1 MGMSLHRAELYQ
13 LVDFL
18 PENEINVAKRFLE
31 FLISNEKDPVLQ
43 VLKNAPLDD
52 EPLTESDIV
61 AIKEAEKDIA
71 EGKTQSLE
79 DVMREFGL

>member
-1 MGMSLHRAELYQ
+1 MSLHRAELYQ

-18 PENEINVAKRFLE
+18 PENKINVAKRFLE

-52 EPLTESDIV
+52 EPLTESDLV
-61 AIKEAEKDIA
+61 AIKEAEKDIT
-71 EGKTQSLE
+71 EGKT
-79 DVMREFGL
+79 

>member
-1 MGMSLHRAELYQ
+1 MSLHRAELYQ